1 MSGPSGGSS
10 SSSKSKSR
18 DGSDDDGVPT
28 SYYDGGLYSKR
39 PDRMP
44 QAANGNG
51 GGGDT
56 YVIQAF
62 GGTTDQVFQAID
74 RGIAKTKKSIGPR
87 VK

>member
-1 MSGPSGGSS
+1 MTGPSGGSS

-44 QAANGNG
+44 QAAANGAGVVNNNNITVLG
-51 GGGDT
+51 
-56 YVIQAF
+56 A
-62 GGTTDQVFQAID
+62 TTDQVALALRRVQD
-74 RGIAKTKKSIGPR
+74 QGAKSLGPR
-87 VK
+87 VR